1 MSTVAV
7 DGIGLLVT
15 NTAEGELTD
24 AHVVIDGDRV
34 VTVGGRAGPTG
45 RCAD

>member
-15 NTAEGELTD
+15 NTEAGELTD

-34 VTVGGRAGPTG
+34 PAVGTGPGAAGR
-45 RCAD
+45 